1 MLGFAL
7 FGAGRIG
14 KLHAANLAANSRAN
28 LISIYD
34 VIEPA
39 AAELAAKHKASVAP
53 DPESVLA
60 DPAIDAVVIGSS
72 TATHVEL
79 MTAAAKAGKAVLCEK
94 PIDLDVDRVNRCRDE
109 IAGLDVPIQIGFNRR
124 YDNHHGALKK
134 ALDAG
139 EIGAL
144 ELMVITSRDPGPST
158 REYHASSGGLFRDMA
173 IHDFDL
179 ARFVLGGD
187 EPVEVCATGSVKV
200 EPFFEEIG
208 DIDTAMLWM
217 RTRSGVLCHV
227 NNSRRAVY
235 GYDQR
240 LEVFGSKGMLISNN
254 LRATSVERF
263 TKDSAG
269 KRDPFVNFFLERYG
283 PSYVLELDD
292 FIDAVEGGREPSV
305 TFEDGRRALL
315 LADAAA
321 RSLASGKP
329 VRVAE

>member
-14 KLHAANLAANSRAN
+14 RLHAANLAANPRVK
-28 LISIYD
+28 LVSIYD

-39 AAELAAKHKASVAP
+39 AAELAAKHDANAAP
-53 DPESVLA
+53 DAESVFA
-60 DPAIDAVVIGSS
+60 DAAVDAVVIGST

-139 EIGAL
+139 EIGDL
-144 ELMVITSRDPGPST
+144 ELMVITSRDPGPAT

-187 EPVEVCATGSVKV
+187 EPVEVSATGSVKV
-200 EPFFEEIG
+200 EPFFDEIG
-208 DIDTAMLWM
+208 DVDTAMLWM

-269 KRDPFVNFFLERYG
+269 MRDPFVNFFLERYG
-283 PSYVLELDD
+283 PSYILELDD

-321 RSLASGKP
+321 RSLATGQP

>member
-14 KLHAANLAANSRAN
+14 KLHAHNLSANPRVN
-28 LISIYD
+28 LVSIYD

-39 AAELAAKHKASVAP
+39 AAELAAQYDAKVAP
-53 DPESVLA
+53 DSDSVMA
-60 DPAIDAVVIGSS
+60 DPAIDAVVIGST

-144 ELMVITSRDPGPST
+144 ELVVITSRDPAPST
-158 REYHASSGGLFRDMA
+158 REYHSTSGGLFRDMA

-179 ARFVLGGD
+179 ARFILGED
-187 EPVEVCATGSVKV
+187 EPVEVSATGSVRV

-208 DIDTAMLWM
+208 DVDTAMLWM
-217 RTRSGVLCHV
+217 RTASGTLCTI
-227 NNSRRAVY
+227 NNSRRCVY

-254 LRATSVERF
+254 IRPTSVERY
-263 TKDSAG
+263 TKEAAG
-269 KRDPFVNFFLERYG
+269 MRDRLVHFFLERYG
-283 PSYVLELDD
+283 ASYVLELDD

-321 RSLASGKP
+321 RSLSSGQP
-329 VRVAE
+329 VRVAD

>member
-14 KLHAANLAANSRAN
+14 KLHAENLTANSRTS

-34 VIEPA
+34 VIEDA
-39 AAELAAKHKASVAP
+39 AKDLAAKHGANVAP
-53 DPESVLA
+53 DPESVFA
-60 DPAIDAVVIGSS
+60 DAAVDAVIIGSS

-109 IAGLDVPIQIGFNRR
+109 IAGLNVPIQIGFNRR
-124 YDNHHGALKK
+124 YDTHHGALKK

-139 EIGAL
+139 EIGTL
-144 ELMVITSRDPGPST
+144 EMVVISSRDPAPST
-158 REYHASSGGLFRDMA
+158 PEYHATSGGLFRDMA

-179 ARFVLGGD
+179 ARFILGGD
-187 EPVEVCATGSVKV
+187 EPVEVSATGSVRV

-217 RTRSGVLCHV
+217 RTASGTLCHI

-254 LRATSVERF
+254 LRRTSVERF
-263 TKDSAG
+263 TKDAAG
-269 KRDPFVNFFLERYG
+269 MRDPFVHFFLERYG
-283 PSYVLELDD
+283 ASYVLELDD
-292 FIDAVEGGREPSV
+292 FIDAVGAGREPSV

-321 RSLASGKP
+321 RSLASGQP
-329 VRVAE
+329 VRVAD

>member
-14 KLHAANLAANSRAN
+14 KLHAANLAANPRAN
-28 LISIYD
+28 LVSIYD

-39 AAELAAKHKASVAP
+39 AAELAAKHDANVAP
-53 DPESVLA
+53 DPESVFA
-60 DPAIDAVVIGSS
+60 DAAVDAVVIGST

-144 ELMVITSRDPGPST
+144 ELVVITSRDPAPST
-158 REYHASSGGLFRDMA
+158 VEYHKTSGGLFRDMA

-179 ARFVLGGD
+179 ARFILGDD
-187 EPVEVCATGSVKV
+187 EPVEVSATGSVKV
-200 EPFFEEIG
+200 DPSFDEIG

-217 RTRSGVLCHV
+217 RTASGTLCHV

-240 LEVFGSKGMLISNN
+240 LEIFGSKGMLISNN
-254 LRATSVERF
+254 LRPTSVERF
-263 TKDSAG
+263 TKDNAG
-269 KRDPFVNFFLERYG
+269 MRDPFMHFFLERYRE
-283 PSYVLELDD
+283 SYVLELDD

-321 RSLASGKP
+321 RSHATGQP
-329 VRVAE
+329 VRVAD